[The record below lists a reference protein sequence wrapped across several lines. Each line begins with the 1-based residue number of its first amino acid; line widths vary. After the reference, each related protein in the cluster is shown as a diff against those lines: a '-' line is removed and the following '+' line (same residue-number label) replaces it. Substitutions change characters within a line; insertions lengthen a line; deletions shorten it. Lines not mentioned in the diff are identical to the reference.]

1 LFLKYCIIIVSKQ
14 KKDRKMSYFN
24 KDQYQSK
31 QEWADKRMSL
41 NKEVDS
47 LFDDLI
53 KKYEL

>member
-1 LFLKYCIIIVSKQ
+1 MFLKYCIIIVSKQ

>member
-1 LFLKYCIIIVSKQ
+1 
-14 KKDRKMSYFN
+14 MSYFN

-31 QEWADKRMSL
+31 QEWEDKRMSL